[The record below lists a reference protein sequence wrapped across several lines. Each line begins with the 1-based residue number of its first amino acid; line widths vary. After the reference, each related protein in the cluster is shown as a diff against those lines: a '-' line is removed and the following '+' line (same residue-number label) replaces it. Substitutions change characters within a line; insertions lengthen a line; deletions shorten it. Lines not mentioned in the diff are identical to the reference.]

1 MVHVQSRLSVRVAHG
16 SVRLQL
22 SKIRITPLPFRVTIG
37 AVVSTGV
44 SHGSNGSLQP
54 SSSSPFV
61 YPSPSSSSS
70 G

>member
-1 MVHVQSRLSVRVAHG
+1 MVPVPSKLSVRVAHG

-22 SKIRITPLPFRVTIG
+22 KRIRITQLPFRVTIG

-44 SHGSNGSLQP
+44 SHGSSGSLQP

-61 YPSPSSSSS
+61 
-70 G
+70 